1 MDKEFYKPR
10 KGYVTKDYEL
20 PDTMQAEIDSGRD
33 LYILGPVDK
42 EDAVVSTDK
51 RGFLN
56 GSLVTH
62 VPMNKIRIEVVP
74 KPKAISYM
82 PDTLKEH
89 VNAGGKLYMVG
100 LPEDRYET
108 VTVSKDKESWMGIR
122 TNINVRDLEYAE
134 DYAFTA
140 AIDDLSEID
149 NGLDRNR

>member
-1 MDKEFYKPR
+1 ME
-10 KGYVTKDYEL
+10 
-20 PDTMQAEIDSGRD
+20 M
-33 LYILGPVDK
+33 ILGMILGIV
-42 EDAVVSTDK
+42 
-51 RGFLN
+51 F
-56 GSLVTH
+56 
-62 VPMNKIRIEVVP
+62 EVVP